1 MNMTIAWITARGLLG
16 RRRSWLLLPM
26 PVILI
31 GITAIGL
38 AFEAPAV
45 DLADGVLIGLG
56 VAVILPL
63 VSLIVGTG
71 VLGSEIDD
79 GTVVHILT
87 KPIPRSRII
96 LAKLAVAAVVSAIT
110 TGVPMFVAAAM
121 VGGVKLGLGFGLACV
136 AGAIVY
142 SALFLALSV
151 VTRRPVLVGL
161 LYVVIWEGLLSN
173 VVTGTR
179 TVSVQHYVIEFASRL
194 SGSSLFTST
203 VSTSVAAVMT
213 VVFTVVG
220 TWLATQRLRV
230 FSVAGET
237 S

>member
-26 PVILI
+26 PLILI

-38 AFEAPAV
+38 AFDAPAI
-45 DLADGVLIGLG
+45 DLTDGVLIGLG

-96 LAKLAVAAVVSAIT
+96 LAKLAVAATVSAVT
-110 TGVPMFVAAAM
+110 TAVPMFVAAAM
-121 VGGVKLGLGFGLACV
+121 VGGVKLGLGFALACA
-136 AGAIVY
+136 AGAVVY

-151 VTRRPVLVGL
+151 LTRRPVLLGL

-173 VVTGTR
+173 VVMGTR
-179 TVSVQHYVIEFASRL
+179 TVSVQHYVLEFASEL
-194 SGSSLFTST
+194 SGSTLFTAT
-203 VSTSVAAVMT
+203 VSLGVAAAMAVVLT
-213 VVFTVVG
+213 VAG
-220 TWLATQRLRV
+220 TWLATQRLRS

>member
-31 GITAIGL
+31 GLTAVGI
-38 AFEAPAV
+38 AFDAPTI
-45 DLADGVLIGLG
+45 DLADGVLVGLG
-56 VAVILPL
+56 VATVLPL

-96 LAKLAVAAVVSAIT
+96 LAKLAVASVVSAVA
-110 TGVPMFVAAAM
+110 TGVPMFVAGTM
-121 VGGVKLGLGFGLACV
+121 VDGTRLGLGLALACV
-136 AGAIVY
+136 AGAIAY

-161 LYVVIWEGLLSN
+161 LYVVIWEGLVSN
-173 VVTGTR
+173 LVAGTR
-179 TVSVQHYVIEFASRL
+179 TISVQHYVIQFAAEL
-194 SGSSLFTST
+194 SGTTLFGTT
-203 VSTSVAAVMT
+203 VSTGVAAVMAVLIT
-213 VVFTVVG
+213 AVG
-220 TWLATQRLRV
+220 TWLATQRLRS

>member
-26 PVILI
+26 PVILV

-38 AFEAPAV
+38 AFAAPAV

-96 LAKLAVAAVVSAIT
+96 LAKLVVASLVSAVT
-110 TGVPMFVAAAM
+110 TAAPMFVAATM
-121 VGGVKLGLGFGLACV
+121 VGGVRLGIGFAVACV

-173 VVTGTR
+173 VVMGTR
-179 TVSVQHYVIEFASRL
+179 TVSVQHYVIEFASAL
-194 SGSSLFTST
+194 SGSTLFPST
-203 VSTSVAAVMT
+203 VSTTVAAVMT
-213 VVFTVVG
+213 VVFTVLG
-220 TWLATQRLRV
+220 TWLATQRLRA

>member
-38 AFEAPAV
+38 FFAAPPE

-96 LAKLAVAAVVSAIT
+96 LAKLVVAATVSAVT

-179 TVSVQHYVIEFASRL
+179 TVSVQHYVIEFASAL
-194 SGSSLFTST
+194 SGSALFPST
-203 VSTSVAAVMT
+203 VSTAVAAVMT
-213 VVFTVVG
+213 VVFTVLG

>member
-26 PVILI
+26 PLILI
-31 GITAIGL
+31 GVTAVGL
-38 AFEAPAV
+38 GFDAPAA
-45 DLADGVLIGLG
+45 DLIDGVLIGLG

-96 LAKLAVAAVVSAIT
+96 LAKLVVAATVSAVTIA
-110 TGVPMFVAAAM
+110 VPMFVAATM
-121 VGGVKLGLGFGLACV
+121 IGGAELGLGFALACV
-136 AGAIVY
+136 AGAIAY

-173 VVTGTR
+173 LVAGTR
-179 TVSVQHYVIEFASRL
+179 TVSVQHFVIKFAAEL
-194 SGSSLFTST
+194 SGSQLFTTT
-203 VSTSVAAVMT
+203 VSTAVAAVMT
-213 VVFTVVG
+213 VVFTVLG
-220 TWLATQRLRV
+220 TWLATQRLRS

>member
-26 PVILI
+26 PLILI

-38 AFEAPAV
+38 GFDAPAV

-96 LAKLAVAAVVSAIT
+96 LAKLAVAATVSAVT
-110 TGVPMFVAAAM
+110 TAVPMFVAAAM
-121 VGGVKLGLGFGLACV
+121 VGGVKLGLGFALACA
-136 AGAIVY
+136 AGAVVY

-151 VTRRPVLVGL
+151 LTRRPVLLGL

-173 VVTGTR
+173 VVMGTR
-179 TVSVQHYVIEFASRL
+179 TVSVQHYVIEFASEL
-194 SGSSLFTST
+194 SGSTLFTAT
-203 VSTSVAAVMT
+203 VSLGVAAAMAVVLT
-213 VVFTVVG
+213 VAG
-220 TWLATQRLRV
+220 TWLATQRLRS

>member
-26 PVILI
+26 PLILI
-31 GITAIGL
+31 GVTAVGL
-38 AFEAPAV
+38 GFDAPAA
-45 DLADGVLIGLG
+45 DLIDGVLIGLG

-79 GTVVHILT
+79 GTMVHILT

-96 LAKLAVAAVVSAIT
+96 LAKLVVAATVSALTIA
-110 TGVPMFVAAAM
+110 VPMFVVATM
-121 VGGVKLGLGFGLACV
+121 IGGVELGLGFALACV
-136 AGAIVY
+136 AGAVAY

-173 VVTGTR
+173 LVAGTR
-179 TVSVQHYVIEFASRL
+179 TVSVQHFVIKFAAEL
-194 SGSSLFTST
+194 SGSQLFTTT
-203 VSTSVAAVMT
+203 VSTAVAAVMT
-213 VVFTVVG
+213 VVFTVLG
-220 TWLATQRLRV
+220 TWLATQRLRS

>member
-1 MNMTIAWITARGLLG
+1 MTIAWITARGLLG

-26 PVILI
+26 PLILI
-31 GITAIGL
+31 GVTAVGL
-38 AFEAPAV
+38 AFDAPAA
-45 DLADGVLIGLG
+45 DLIDGVLLGLG

-96 LAKLAVAAVVSAIT
+96 LSKLVVAATVSAVT
-110 TGVPMFVAAAM
+110 VAVPMFVAAAM
-121 VGGVKLGLGFGLACV
+121 VGGVKLGLGFAAACV
-136 AGAIVY
+136 AGAIAY

-173 VVTGTR
+173 LVTGTR
-179 TVSVQHYVIEFASRL
+179 TVSVQHFVIKFAAEV
-194 SGSSLFTST
+194 SGSSLFATT
-203 VSTSVAAVMT
+203 VSTAVAAVMT

-220 TWLATQRLRV
+220 TWLATQRLRS